1 MNSRVKERIQIVQAR
16 PKINGPRLG
25 TIQSISSTGLA
36 VVDFPGNP
44 LGPQIA
50 RSASSIDAAR
60 LADWQRQSVSVLLLF
75 EDSDASRP
83 IIVEAVPSVSDAAS
97 SQTPRRPR
105 EKGERPAAVPAVESG
120 RMAVT
125 IGRLVGIEAN
135 VALVETGSGVPQ
147 RARTAVS
154 LRNLKDPVVIVDAG
168 PDGPVIIGQVFADIP
183 GSFEVGTGADLML
196 KGSRVTIEA
205 EVELV
210 LKAGS
215 STVRLESKGKAST
228 TADQIVSTA
237 RVANKVRGGSVQLN

>member
-1 MNSRVKERIQIVQAR
+1 
-16 PKINGPRLG
+16 
-25 TIQSISSTGLA
+25 
-36 VVDFPGNP
+36 
-44 LGPQIA
+44 
-50 RSASSIDAAR
+50 
-60 LADWQRQSVSVLLLF
+60 
-75 EDSDASRP
+75 
-83 IIVEAVPSVSDAAS
+83 
-97 SQTPRRPR
+97 
-105 EKGERPAAVPAVESG
+105 
-120 RMAVT
+120 MAVT